1 MRLAN
6 RVSLITG
13 ASRGIGRAI
22 ALAYAREG
30 ADVVVNYSSSV
41 EAAEKV
47 ADEVRAL
54 GRRALVVQADVADK
68 AAVEEMVGKTIREF
82 GRIDILVNNAGMAI
96 VGPSIELEE
105 SQWRRGLDVLLTGVF
120 FCSQAAGKE
129 MIKQK
134 SGKIV
139 NIASMAGLVGIPER
153 ACYISAKAGVIGMT
167 RVLAVE
173 WAQYNINI
181 NSICPGFIK
190 TDIIAGL
197 IERGLYDEKTLN
209 TLTPLGKIGEPDDV
223 ANIAVFLAS
232 DESKNITGQ
241 SIVTDGGWST
251 YKYLP
256 EWLENTR
263 K

>member
-30 ADVVVNYSSSV
+30 VDVVVNCSSSV
-41 EAAEKV
+41 GDAEKV

-54 GRRALVVQADVADK
+54 GRRALVVQADVADRS
-68 AAVEEMVGKTIREF
+68 AVEEMVGKTIQEF

-96 VGPSIELEE
+96 VAPSIELEE
-105 SQWRRGLDVLLTGVF
+105 SQWRKGIDVLLTGVF
-120 FCSQAAGKE
+120 FCSQVAGKE

-181 NSICPGFIK
+181 NAICPGFIK

>member
-6 RVSLITG
+6 KVSLITG

-41 EAAEKV
+41 GAAEKV

-68 AAVEEMVGKTIREF
+68 AAVEEMVGKTIQEF
-82 GRIDILVNNAGMAI
+82 GKVDILVNNAGMAI
-96 VGPSIELEE
+96 VAPSIELEE
-105 SQWRRGLDVLLTGVF
+105 SQWRRGIEVLLTGVF
-120 FCSQAAGKE
+120 FCSQVAGKE

-139 NIASMAGLVGIPER
+139 NIASMAGLVGVPER